1 MVKALS
7 KPTAL
12 TYWDVSTAHI
22 TRQDA
27 RILAEYSHGNEA
39 QLVVHRYE
47 EGFFIPVLEDCLA
60 DEKLSQDFIWLYR
73 MAQENGISML
83 RLDRD
88 AEIVEGLPVHEW

>member
-1 MVKALS
+1 MINAIS
-7 KPTAL
+7 KPKSL

-22 TRQDA
+22 TRQDS
-27 RILAEYSHGNEA
+27 RILAEYSQGNEA
-39 QLVVHRYE
+39 GLIVHRYE
-47 EGFFIPVLEDCLA
+47 EGFFIPVLEERLTDA
-60 DEKLSQDFIWLYR
+60 RLSQDFIRLYR